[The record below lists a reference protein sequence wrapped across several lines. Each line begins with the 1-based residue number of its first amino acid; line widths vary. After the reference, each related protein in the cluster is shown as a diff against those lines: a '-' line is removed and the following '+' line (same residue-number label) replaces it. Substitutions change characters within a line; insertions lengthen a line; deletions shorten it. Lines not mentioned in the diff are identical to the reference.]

1 MESKKNAILS
11 IVLISLLTSCGDK
24 NSAPMFNLNSGF
36 GLSAD
41 TQETDSIK
49 LDQYNSIRI
58 TKEPNKVSLNHN
70 VLENSAN
77 NVLITGTEVVLD
89 GSKDPFVSDA
99 NTPLNSIYSLTVE
112 AQKITIINRLNLPQ
126 TKIILN
132 SEKIVFEDTGFIDVT
147 PVKSNNSK
155 PMENKLGSNGQD
167 GLNGSEI
174 NIAASEITIK
184 GDQFKARLIANG
196 GPGQEAGAGRDGH
209 DGNIMPSFATENQG
223 GKSYEVIYSE
233 ALHEKKQCDPSILKP
248 ADNSVWR
255 MERCYGGQYIP
266 ERGSQQWPTNGG
278 DAVPAGHPGAGGKG
292 GTITIAT
299 NTINGQSADQ
309 NKVAPFSQALRG
321 TPGAPGVSYKGGKA
335 GQPQFAAWKVV
346 KNNHS
351 HNPQFVL
358 ITNVTSDGKGVDSPQ
373 APAKLNPH
381 GEIKVQSFKPLAR
394 SETYYKG
401 RLKLI
406 RDLYIAKKYTAAQ
419 QILENDLAEVA
430 LLSENFLDS
439 NNSPVEIRARY
450 SILLNRIS
458 LQQDYFGR
466 SINEAPLY
474 ALDFRLNQFDAE
486 IEMALTSYYL
496 TEKILLALD
505 SRTLKKEHVV
515 ALMAQHQNHIKT
527 ESEKQNV
534 RSAKINTLE
543 SDLVNLKNQEAAY
556 DRLLADLNRQI
567 EQLSRSNVSRRHQIE
582 VLQKNLKVLGA
593 LSKVI
598 PVGQPVLA
606 AIGTVADHL
615 GSIPTDGSAIDYFNH
630 ATTAKNNIENAF
642 SSANL
647 KKSRADL
654 DAFIDKMRFS
664 NLDNKSNQEKI
675 KYLEKLQNE
684 LGPVYERITEISK
697 GFTTDIVPA
706 DELQAEIQKIKLSDP
721 LFQAASMSLEKL
733 LKQRAEIHKTLQETL
748 QELMASANMIE
759 ESVAL
764 SLASQDE
771 YLNLA
776 KFGDSTLRDLV
787 KSIHNMSKDR
797 LLLIYNEVIKAYE
810 YTTLESLP
818 NSPEF
823 ELLKEKTVELA
834 TTQNNPEE
842 AVRLLKS
849 FYMSF
854 IYKVVISLDNKFN
867 SASPLMLVR
876 NDNVYIDLNEKQIN
890 DLNTMGLTQ
899 VTLDKSVFASHQK
912 NLRIANIEIE
922 RTQFATES
930 LMPENTHKTFVEI
943 AHGGEGIL
951 EGENDYSRTFT
962 YGAANKIHTWG
973 SSFQFLGADVLESK
987 MKRDDSVKGILGLL
1001 LRDKTSA
1008 LTYSPIF
1015 AQPAALTTLNVT
1027 KRDHGGQS
1035 ALTGMRVKISYSFY

>member
-1 MESKKNAILS
+1 MESRKNAILP
-11 IVLISLLTSCGDK
+11 IILISLLTSCGDK
-24 NSAPMFNLNSGF
+24 NSAPMLDLNSGF
-36 GLSAD
+36 GLAAD
-41 TQETDSIK
+41 TQEADSIK

-58 TKEPNKVSLNHN
+58 TKESSKVSLNHN

-77 NVLITGTEVVLD
+77 NILITGTEVVLD
-89 GSKDPFVSDA
+89 GSKEPFVSDE
-99 NTPLNSIYSLTVE
+99 NTPLNSIYSLTVD
-112 AQKITIINRLNLPQ
+112 AQTIIIRNKLLLPHA
-126 TKIILN
+126 KVVLN
-132 SEKIVFEDTGFIDVT
+132 SDQIIFEETGFIDLT
-147 PVKSNNSK
+147 PTKLLRNETKDS
-155 PMENKLGSNGQD
+155 KLGQNGQD

-174 NIAASEITIK
+174 KVVASKITIK
-184 GDQFKARLIANG
+184 GDQSKARLIANG
-196 GPGQEAGAGRDGH
+196 GPGQEAGAGRNGFDGV
-209 DGNIMPSFATENQG
+209 NLPSFSTESQA

-233 ALHEKKQCDPSILKP
+233 ALHEEKQCDPTILKP
-248 ADNSVWR
+248 AKNSAWR
-255 MERCYGGQYIP
+255 MERCYGGKYIP

-292 GTITIAT
+292 GTIIIAA
-299 NTINGQSADQ
+299 NTINSNIADK
-309 NKVAPFSQALRG
+309 NKVATLSQALRG
-321 TPGAPGVSYKGGKA
+321 APGTPGISYKGGKA

-358 ITNVTSDGKGVDSPQ
+358 VTKVTSDGKGVDSPQ

-381 GEIKVQSFKPLAR
+381 GEIQIQSFKPLAR
-394 SETYYKG
+394 SETYYNG

-406 RDLYIAKKYTAAQ
+406 RDLYIAKKYATVQ
-419 QILENDLAEVA
+419 KLLEQDLAEVA
-430 LLSENFLDS
+430 MMSENFVDS
-439 NNSPVEIRARY
+439 NNSPVETRAQY
-450 SILLNRIS
+450 ALLLSRIS

-466 SINEAPLY
+466 SVNEAPLY

-496 TEKILLALD
+496 TEKILTALD

-515 ALMAQHQNHIKT
+515 ALMAQHQNYIKT
-527 ESEKQNV
+527 ESEKQNI
-534 RSAKINTLE
+534 RSAKISTLE

-567 EQLSRSNVSRRHQIE
+567 EQLSRNNVSRRHQIE
-582 VLQKNLKVLGA
+582 VLQKNLKVLAA

-598 PVGQPVLA
+598 PAGQPMLA

-615 GSIPTDGSAIDYFNH
+615 GSIPTDGSAIDYLNH
-630 ATTAKNNIENAF
+630 ASTAKNNIENAF
-642 SSANL
+642 SDANL
-647 KKSRADL
+647 KKSRDDL

-664 NLDNKSNQEKI
+664 NLNNKGNEEKI
-675 KYLEKLQNE
+675 KYLEKLQSE
-684 LGPVYERITEISK
+684 LGPTYEKITQISK
-697 GFTTDIVPA
+697 GFTTDIVPT

-733 LKQRAEIHKTLQETL
+733 VKQRAEIHKTLQETL

-776 KFGDSTLRDLV
+776 RFGDSTLKDLV
-787 KSIHNMSKDR
+787 ASIHNMSKDR

-876 NDNVYIDLNEKQIN
+876 NDNVYIDLNEKQIYE
-890 DLNTMGLTQ
+890 LNTTGLTQ
-899 VTLDKSVFASHQK
+899 VALDKSVFASHQK

-922 RTQFATES
+922 RTQFATEN
-930 LMPENTHKTFVEI
+930 LIPENTQKTFVEI

-951 EGENDYSRTFT
+951 EGENEYSRTFT
-962 YGAANKIHTWG
+962 YGVANKIHTWG
-973 SSFQFLGADVLESK
+973 SSFQFLGADILESK

-1008 LTYSPIF
+1008 LAYSPIF
-1015 AQPAALTTLNVT
+1015 AQPAALTTLNIT
-1027 KRDHGGQS
+1027 KRDHGGKS
-1035 ALTGMRVKISYSFY
+1035 ALTGMRIKVSYSFY